1 MDKVHKTI
9 TTQQIDSLYACDRH
23 SKGHQLLPT
32 FKQGSLTPQG
42 FIIDHPSLRA
52 FALSFGSVALYFD

>member
-9 TTQQIDSLYACDRH
+9 TTQQIDSPYACDPH

-32 FKQGSLTPQG
+32 FKQGSLG
-42 FIIDHPSLRA
+42 RCNLRLKVLLLNILPSARSL
-52 FALSFGSVALYFD
+52 